1 LEEFFG
7 KPSESTY
14 FLLAENI
21 TQFSIVY
28 IGDLFG
34 NSSTMTKKN
43 YMNPYFAGILLGLVL
58 LAAMF
63 FSGRGL
69 GASGGIKYAV
79 VAAVDAVA
87 PEHAQQSAYYS
98 SYFENGEKPL
108 KNWLFFEVLGMV
120 LGGLISGALS
130 GRLKFTLEKSPKIS
144 NKTRLLFA
152 FLGGAFF
159 VYGAQLA
166 RGCTSGAAL
175 SGMAVLSVAGFVTM
189 ISIFGSAFLFAWFF
203 RKLWI

>member
-1 LEEFFG
+1 
-7 KPSESTY
+7 
-14 FLLAENI
+14 
-21 TQFSIVY
+21 
-28 IGDLFG
+28 
-34 NSSTMTKKN
+34 MTKRN

-58 LAAMF
+58 LSAMY

-87 PEHAQQSAYYS
+87 PAHARQSAYYS
-98 SYFENGEKPL
+98 GYFENGEKPL
-108 KNWLFFEVLGMV
+108 KNWLVFEVLGMV

-130 GRLKFTLEKSPKIS
+130 GRLKFKLEKSPNIS

-152 FLGGAFF
+152 FLGGVFF

-189 ISIFGSAFLFAWFF
+189 I
-203 RKLWI
+203 